1 MFKYYVHSN
10 KNMENTNDVPGVVKI
25 SLLVIL
31 CMQSSIYSI
40 LGSYSGVYLKEMWS
54 KSSMLMMAEII
65 KIVIS
70 LIMIIRE
77 YKYESIRNIYIS
89 VKESLP
95 MVIPAILFWVMNQ
108 LGLSSLDRLD
118 ATTFM
123 ACNQLKVLTTAGFS
137 VVMMRKSIPYRKWRA
152 LILLVLGIIL
162 VSNGKYVNMD
172 KKQKQGEVIGILALL
187 AQAIISGF
195 STVYFENVLKS
206 GKFSLWERNLQL
218 AIYSILFY
226 IPKII
231 YDDRSFFHGWTIH
244 SVILCIISGY
254 GGLLIAITMK
264 YTDSILKT
272 FATSGAII
280 VTTILGY
287 FFTNDPINI
296 VISIGIICT
305 ILSLLNY
312 IEGDC
317 KCKQEKYEYEYEC
330 VDSKE
335 EDV

>member
-1 MFKYYVHSN
+1 
-10 KNMENTNDVPGVVKI
+10 MENMNDVSGVVKI

-40 LGSYSGVYLKEMWS
+40 LGSYSGVYLGEMWS

-77 YKYESIRNIYIS
+77 YKSESIRNIYIS

-95 MVIPAILFWVMNQ
+95 MVIPAFLFWVMNQ
-108 LGLSSLDRLD
+108 LGLSAFDRLD

-123 ACNQLKVLTTAGFS
+123 ACSQLKILTTAGFS
-137 VVMMRKSIPYRKWRA
+137 VVMMGKSIPYRKWKA
-152 LILLVLGIIL
+152 LILLVLGVIL

-172 KKQKQGEVIGILALL
+172 KKHKQGEVIGILTLL

-195 STVYFENVLKS
+195 STVYFENVLKT

-226 IPKII
+226 IPKVI
-231 YDDRSFFHGWTIH
+231 YDDRSLSFFHGWTIH

-254 GGLLIAITMK
+254 GGLLIALTMK

-317 KCKQEKYEYEYEC
+317 KCKQEEYEYEC
-330 VDSKE
+330 VDNKE
-335 EDV
+335 ENVEFIKSKDEV